1 MSGSLLKQ
9 RLQRLWTEQSE
20 RDQQRL
26 VGASNLSNECTRCLA
41 EEMALMLDSVDE
53 SWDRPASE
61 YVMGAKIGTAVHL
74 WLEEELQKYSWAVP
88 ETRVIIGEIKG
99 YGVLKSTSDLYV
111 KDLFAVVDHK
121 TTTIDK
127 LKVIRYLKQ
136 MGQLEQAPDIELDTH
151 RAARKKVKRYG
162 VQGNLYGKGIEDQGL
177 RVDTIALNFIPR
189 DAKKIEDMYVLEF
202 DYDRSIAER
211 ALTRGQ
217 KIWDALTAGKQVDSF
232 KSDLDCY
239 TCSVVRKHIN

>member
-1 MSGSLLKQ
+1 MTGSSLKQ
-9 RLQRLWTEQSE
+9 RLVGLWTEWSE
-20 RDQQRL
+20 RDKQRL

-41 EEMALMLDSVDE
+41 EEMSLALISEE
-53 SWDRPASE
+53 SQYDRPPSE

-74 WLEEELQKYSWAVP
+74 WLEEEAKRYEWAVP
-88 ETRVIIGEIKG
+88 ETKVVVGEIEG
-99 YGVLKSTSDLYV
+99 YGVINSTSDLYV

-136 MGQLEQAPDIELDTH
+136 VNRLDDPPEFETDIH
-151 RAARKKVKRYG
+151 RQARKKVKRYG
-162 VQGNLYGKGIEDQGL
+162 VQGNLYGKGVEDRGQ

-202 DYDRSIAER
+202 DYDRGIAER

-217 KIWDALTAGKQVDSF
+217 KIWDALVAGKTVESF
-232 KSDLDCY
+232 KSDFDCY
-239 TCSVVRKHIN
+239 TCNVLRKSN

>member
-1 MSGSLLKQ
+1 
-9 RLQRLWTEQSE
+9 
-20 RDQQRL
+20 
-26 VGASNLSNECTRCLA
+26 
-41 EEMALMLDSVDE
+41 MALMLDSPDE
-53 SWDRPASE
+53 DQWDRPASE

-74 WLEEELQKYSWAVP
+74 WLEEQAKQHSWAVP

-111 KDLFAVVDHK
+111 TDLFAVVDHK
-121 TTTIDK
+121 TTTIEK

-136 MGQLEQAPDIELDTH
+136 MGLLEEGPEIELDTH

-162 VQGNLYGKGIEDQGL
+162 VQGNLYGKGIEDQGQ

-202 DYDRSIAER
+202 DYDRGIAER

-217 KIWDALTAGKQVDSF
+217 KIWDALVSGKSVESF
-232 KSDLDCY
+232 KSDFDCY
-239 TCSVVRKHIN
+239 TCNVLRKKIN